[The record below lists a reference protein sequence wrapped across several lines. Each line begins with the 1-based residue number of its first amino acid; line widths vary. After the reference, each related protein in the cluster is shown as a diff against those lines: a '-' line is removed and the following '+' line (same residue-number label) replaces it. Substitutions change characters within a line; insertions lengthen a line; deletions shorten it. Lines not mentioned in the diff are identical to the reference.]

1 MSRWR
6 RLSCRRVARPAA
18 AVAGYRAASV
28 AGGIPFAKRQCAM
41 TLPEDF
47 PRWSKLKV
55 VAKTKESEIIT
66 SFYLQPVGGPPIP
79 SFVPGQFLAFRL
91 SPVWGERPI
100 LRTYS
105 LSSGPR
111 DPSRLRISVKREAR
125 PRDRPDLPPGV
136 GSHYLHDAIGVG
148 DILLAQGPK
157 GEFQLDR
164 HDERPVVLISGG
176 VGLTPLVSM
185 LHELASDSIKP
196 VWFIHACENGSVH
209 AFGSEVLSLARQ
221 RPGITTHV
229 CYRLPSEADRRDKRF
244 DSEGI
249 VTRALLQSLLPLDD
263 YQVYLCGPPGFMAA
277 TYRLLREL
285 GVAAAAI
292 KYEFFGPATVL
303 EERPRQSEPPVETK
317 TAPPPSN
324 AAPTADK
331 VPLITFAKSGRSILW
346 DGESRSLL
354 DFAEAQGFSPDFS
367 CRSGICSTCKTGL
380 ISGIVEY
387 SETPLDPPD
396 ERHVLL
402 CCSRP
407 LSDVELDL

>member
-1 MSRWR
+1 
-6 RLSCRRVARPAA
+6 
-18 AVAGYRAASV
+18 
-28 AGGIPFAKRQCAM
+28 M
-41 TLPEDF
+41 TLPDEF

-55 VAKTKESEIIT
+55 VAKTRESDIIT
-66 SFYLQPVGGPPIP
+66 SFHLQHVGGPSIP

-91 SPVWGERPI
+91 SPVKGERPI

-105 LSSGPR
+105 LSSGPN
-111 DPSRLRISVKREAR
+111 DPSTLRISVKREPQ
-125 PRDRPDLPPGV
+125 PRDRPDVPPGA
-136 GSHYLHDAIGVG
+136 GSNYLHDAVDVG

-185 LHELASDSIKP
+185 LHELATASTRP

-209 AFGSEVLSLARQ
+209 AFGEEVRALARQ
-221 RPGITTHV
+221 RPSITSHF
-229 CYRLPSEADRRDKRF
+229 CYRLPSEADRREKRF

-249 VTRALLQSLLPLDD
+249 VTRTLIQRLLPLDD

-277 TYRLLREL
+277 TYRLMREL
-285 GVAAAAI
+285 GVASSSI

-303 EERPRQSEPPVETK
+303 EERPSQAKPPAEPK
-317 TAPPPSN
+317 L
-324 AAPTADK
+324 AADANQNVPAATPT
-331 VPLITFAKSGRSILW
+331 PLITFAKTGRSILW
-346 DGESRSLL
+346 DGASQSLL
-354 DFAEAQGFSPDFS
+354 DFAEAHGFSPAFS

-380 ISGIVEY
+380 ISGRVDY

-407 LSDVELDL
+407 VSDVELDL

>member
-1 MSRWR
+1 
-6 RLSCRRVARPAA
+6 
-18 AVAGYRAASV
+18 
-28 AGGIPFAKRQCAM
+28 M
-41 TLPEDF
+41 TLPDEF

-55 VAKTKESEIIT
+55 VAKTRESEIIT
-66 SFYLQPVGGPPIP
+66 SFHLEHVGGPPIQ

-91 SPVWGERPI
+91 SPVKAQRPI

-105 LSSGPR
+105 LSSGPN
-111 DPSRLRISVKREAR
+111 DPSRLRITVKREAQ
-125 PRDRPDLPPGV
+125 PRDRPDLPPGA
-136 GSHYLHDAIGVG
+136 GSHYLHDVVKVG

-185 LHELASDSIKP
+185 LHELATASTRP

-209 AFGSEVLSLARQ
+209 ALGEEVRTLAR
-221 RPGITTHV
+221 RRSGITSHF

-249 VTRALLQSLLPLDD
+249 VTRALIQSLLPLDD

-285 GVAAAAI
+285 GVAAASI

-303 EERPRQSEPPVETK
+303 EERPAQAQPAAEAK
-317 TAPPPSN
+317 PSSASQ
-324 AAPTADK
+324 AAPSP
-331 VPLITFAKSGRSILW
+331 VVQRPLITFVKTGRTIQW
-346 DGESRSLL
+346 DGESPSLL

-380 ISGIVEY
+380 ISGRVEY
-387 SETPLDPPD
+387 TETPLDPPD
-396 ERHVLL
+396 EHHVLL

-407 LSDVELDL
+407 LNDVELDL